1 MPNNDTPKKAYL
13 NISNKLIEYQG
24 AVRTLREWCQL
35 LRLNYLTVRMRY
47 HRGERDT
54 EKLFNPTPVPKHGN
68 PNPDQPR
75 TKKIAAATYPQA
87 FYNLPF
93 EIREPMMLECE
104 FSPSKIADLITDL
117 VIEGY
122 SKRAGLKG
130 TTDIQT
136 SPTKKSTDT
145 VKYIDISDLEDML
158 PEPTGSSAKYRA

>member
-1 MPNNDTPKKAYL
+1 
-13 NISNKLIEYQG
+13 
-24 AVRTLREWCQL
+24 
-35 LRLNYLTVRMRY
+35 MRY

-54 EKLFNPTPVPKHGN
+54 GKLFSPTPVPKHGS

-104 FSPSKIADLITDL
+104 FSPAKIADLITEL
-117 VIEGY
+117 LIEAY
-122 SKRAGLKG
+122 SKRAGIKD
-130 TTDIQT
+130 TTAIQT

-158 PEPTGSSAKYRA
+158 PEPTGSSAKYRG

>member
-1 MPNNDTPKKAYL
+1 MPNTDSPKKAYL

-54 EKLFNPTPVPKHGN
+54 AKLFIPTPVPREGSG
-68 PNPDQPR
+68 NPDQPR

-104 FSPSKIADLITDL
+104 FSPSKISALITEL
-117 VIEGY
+117 LIEAY
-122 SKRAGLKG
+122 SKRAGLND
-130 TTDIQT
+130 TTTIQT
-136 SPTKKSTDT
+136 GPTKKSTDT

-158 PEPTGSSAKYRA
+158 PEPTGASAKYRG